1 MIVITVT
8 AWLSSCCPE
17 RAPEITFVVLI
28 VLAQACSVM
37 GMKTETFELL
47 EVAYQE
53 RASWLVPLALY
64 RSFRNIRTDPRF
76 ADLLRRMGLP
86 EGPLPKAL

>member
-1 MIVITVT
+1 M
-8 AWLSSCCPE
+8 
-17 RAPEITFVVLI
+17 VLI

-47 EVAYQE
+47 EVAYQQ
-53 RASWLVPLALY
+53 RASWLVPLAAY
-64 RSFRNIRTDPRF
+64 RGFRNVRTDPRF

-86 EGPLPKAL
+86 HVPLPRGG